1 MKCPKCQ
8 AENSET
14 SRFCAECGTQLGGH
28 ETQEPGIGGQG
39 IRGHVPDSLESG
51 TCPPNYSGATQTLR
65 TPVKELTRG
74 TLFARRFEVIEELG
88 KGGMGKVYRVFDKK
102 VEEEVALKL
111 VKPEIAADREVI
123 DRFRNELKL
132 SRKISHRNVSRMYD
146 LGDEEGTY
154 YITME
159 YVPGEDLKSFIHR
172 SRQLNTGTAV
182 SIARQVAEGLA
193 EAHRLGIVHR
203 DLKPSNIM
211 IDKEGSAKIM
221 DFGIARSLAGQ
232 GITGAGTMIGTPEY
246 MSPEQVEGKDVDQR
260 SDIYSLGVV
269 LYEMVTGRR
278 PFGGDTPLSVAHK
291 QKYEAPED
299 PGQLNAQIPDDLSRL
314 ILRCLEKD
322 KEERY
327 QSAEELHG
335 ELTRLEEEIPTTES
349 AVPKK
354 KPTKPREIAA
364 DAGKINWAKIG
375 LYGGALIVLALIVY
389 AGFHFFA
396 GRHEIIDS
404 IAVLPFENVN
414 ADPDMD
420 YLCDGIAETII
431 NKLSQLSGFK
441 TVINRA
447 SAFTYK
453 GKAVDPKKV
462 GRELGVKAVLLTRMV
477 RTGDQLTV
485 SPTLVRAEDGGQVWG
500 ERYER
505 KSEDILSLEENIA
518 TSVVQA
524 LHLKMTEKDQQ
535 TISKREI
542 NNAAAYEYYLRAI
555 QEIERFREDALDRAI
570 QYLQSGLGLVGDN
583 TLLYSA
589 TAYAY
594 FQYANLGVKPEEYIP
609 KAEEYARKALA
620 LDPSSSKALVV
631 LGLIETR
638 FQGDQKASVRYL
650 KKALSLSP
658 DDPEALFWLA
668 WIYCQRVGKI
678 SEAIPFV
685 ERFARVDPM
694 NILVYYAWGA
704 VYVHDGRFDLA
715 LKPLSQCYQMDPGN
729 VSTAA
734 GYAMVLLY
742 EGKIDDAS
750 TVIDQMVKTYRDNIF
765 TKLALVDKY
774 AVLNDQTNLFK
785 EMTPDFVEAFRRDGA
800 YSHMIA
806 SALALIG
813 EKEKA
818 LDWLENAVN
827 RGFIN
832 YPILAEKDP
841 WLASI
846 RGEARFKK
854 LMERVKYEWEHFE
867 E

>member
-8 AENSET
+8 AENPET
-14 SRFCAECGTQLGGH
+14 VKFCGECGTALLPVK
-28 ETQEPGIGGQG
+28 EAA
-39 IRGHVPDSLESG
+39 SM
-51 TCPPNYSGATQTLR
+51 ATQTLR

-159 YVPGEDLKSFIHR
+159 YVPGEDLKSFIRR

-211 IDKEGSAKIM
+211 IDKEGNAKIM

-232 GITGAGTMIGTPEY
+232 GITGAGTIIGTPEY
-246 MSPEQVEGKDVDQR
+246 MSPEQVEGKDVEQR

-269 LYEMVTGRR
+269 LYEMMTGRR
-278 PFGGDTPLSVAHK
+278 PFEGDTPLSVAHK
-291 QKYEAPED
+291 QKYEAPGE
-299 PGQLNAQIPDDLSRL
+299 PRKLNTQIPDDLSRL

-327 QSAEELHG
+327 QSAEELHA
-335 ELTRLEEEIPTTES
+335 ELTRIEESIPAGER
-349 AVPKK
+349 AIPKR
-354 KPTKPREIAA
+354 KPTRSKVSAAREKGTPWKKIA
-364 DAGKINWAKIG
+364 
-375 LYGGALIVLALIVY
+375 LFGGAVIILALIIYGGMRLFSGHTAV
-389 AGFHFFA
+389 
-396 GRHEIIDS
+396 IDS

-431 NKLSQLSGFK
+431 NKLSQLSGFR

-462 GRELGVKAVLLTRMV
+462 GQELGVKAVLLTRMA
-477 RTGDQLTV
+477 RTGDRLTV
-485 SPTLVRAEDGGQVWG
+485 SPTLVRAEDGGQLWG

-505 KSEDILSLEENIA
+505 KLEDILSLEESIV
-518 TSVVQA
+518 TSVVQK
-524 LHLKMTEKDQQ
+524 LRLKLTEKDKRAM
-535 TISKREI
+535 SAREI
-542 NNAAAYEYYLRAI
+542 DNATAYEYYLKAI
-555 QEIERFREDALDRAI
+555 QEIERFRKDALDRAI

-583 TLLYSA
+583 ALLYSA
-589 TAYAY
+589 MAYAY
-594 FQYANLGVKPEEYIP
+594 FQYVNSGIRQEEYIP
-609 KAEEYARKALA
+609 KVEEYARKALA
-620 LDPSSSKALVV
+620 LNPSDPKAFVI
-631 LGLIETR
+631 LGLIEVVFR
-638 FQGDQKASVRYL
+638 GNQKEAYRYF
-650 KKALSLSP
+650 KKALSLNP
-658 DDPEALFWLA
+658 DEPEALFWLA
-668 WIYCQRVGKI
+668 CVYVQYAGKI
-678 SEAIPFV
+678 SAAVPLI
-685 ERFARVDPM
+685 ERFARVDPL
-694 NILVYYAWGA
+694 NLLVYNAQAMEYF
-704 VYVHDGRFDLA
+704 YDGRYALA
-715 LKPLSQCYQMDPGN
+715 LKPISKSYQMDPGN
-729 VSTAA
+729 PGTA
-734 GYAMVLLY
+734 GFYVICLLY
-742 EGKIDDAS
+742 NNKIDDAS
-750 TVIDQMVKTYRDNIF
+750 SVIDQMAKANKDNFF
-765 TKLALVDKY
+765 TKMALIYYYAFLKDRTNLYKEMTADFQETSKRDPANSESLAAALALV
-774 AVLNDQTNLFK
+774 
-785 EMTPDFVEAFRRDGA
+785 
-800 YSHMIA
+800 
-806 SALALIG
+806 G

-818 LDWLENAVN
+818 LDWLENAIS

-832 YPILAEKDP
+832 YPLLAERDP
-841 WLASI
+841 WFAGI
-846 RGEARFKK
+846 RGEERFQK

>member
-1 MKCPKCQ
+1 MKCSKCQ
-8 AENSET
+8 AENPET
-14 SRFCAECGTQLGGH
+14 VKFCGECGTALLPVK
-28 ETQEPGIGGQG
+28 EAA
-39 IRGHVPDSLESG
+39 SM
-51 TCPPNYSGATQTLR
+51 ATETLR

-159 YVPGEDLKSFIHR
+159 YVPGEDLKSFIRR

-211 IDKEGSAKIM
+211 IDKEGNAKIM

-232 GITGAGTMIGTPEY
+232 GITGAGTIIGTPEY

-278 PFGGDTPLSVAHK
+278 PFEGDTPLSVAHK
-291 QKYEAPED
+291 QKYEAPGD
-299 PGQLNAQIPDDLSRL
+299 PRKLNAQIPDDLSRL

-327 QSAEELHG
+327 QSAEELHA
-335 ELTRLEEEIPTTES
+335 ELTRIEESIPAGER
-349 AVPKK
+349 AIPKR
-354 KPTKPREIAA
+354 KPTRSKVSAAREKGTPWKKIA
-364 DAGKINWAKIG
+364 
-375 LYGGALIVLALIVY
+375 LFGGAVVILALIIYGGMRLFSGHTAV
-389 AGFHFFA
+389 
-396 GRHEIIDS
+396 IDS

-462 GRELGVKAVLLTRMV
+462 GQELGVKAVLLTRMV
-477 RTGDQLTV
+477 RTGDRLTV
-485 SPTLVRAEDGGQVWG
+485 SPTLVRAEDGGQLWG

-505 KSEDILSLEENIA
+505 KLGDILPLEENIA

-524 LHLKMTEKDQQ
+524 LRLKLTEKDKRA
-535 TISKREI
+535 IAAREI
-542 NNAAAYEYYLRAI
+542 NNAAAYEYYLKAK
-555 QEIERFREDALDRAI
+555 QEIERFREDALDRAL

-583 TLLYSA
+583 ALLYSA

-594 FQYANLGVKPEEYIP
+594 FQYANLGIKPEEYIP

-620 LDPSSSKALVV
+620 LDPSSSKALVI
-631 LGLIETR
+631 LGLIETA
-638 FQGDQKASVRYL
+638 FQGNQKASVRYL

-694 NILVYYAWGA
+694 NLLVYYARAA
-704 VYVHDGRFDLA
+704 VYLYDGRFDLA
-715 LKPLSQCYQMDPGN
+715 LKPLSQSYQMDPGN

-734 GYAMVLLY
+734 AYAMTLLY
-742 EGKIDDAS
+742 ERKIDDAS
-750 TVIDQMVKTYRDNIF
+750 TVIDQMVKTYRDNNF
-765 TKLALVDKY
+765 VKLALVYKY
-774 AVLNDQTNLFK
+774 AVLNDRTNLFM
-785 EMTPDFVEAFRRDGA
+785 EMTPDFVEAFRRQAA
-800 YSHMIA
+800 YSPLIA

-827 RGFIN
+827 GGFIN
-832 YPILAEKDP
+832 YPLLAEKDP

-846 RGEARFKK
+846 RGEARFQK
-854 LMERVKYEWEHFE
+854 LIERVKYEWEHFE